1 MLIFKNKIKNLMK
14 YFKDIKNILIL
25 FLLVCV
31 VIFGYKTFFTSDKL
45 YKEKVKQ
52 LEAANKKLQEE
63 RAAIDLKID
72 SLNVEYG
79 KLKDRESVLAQ
90 EIAKRDKEIEKDKA
104 AAAKSKAELD
114 KFKKEMAETQ
124 EKIAEMKKHPANRTG
139 DDLLNSLKIK
149 TQQ

>member
-1 MLIFKNKIKNLMK
+1 MK